1 MHLNLILVEYLDVPA
16 ACGKAEVIDWAP
28 TFADLV
34 WAPPPWDGGTP
45 ILSYIIQM
53 KGRSIRATIIGTRAR
68 RGSPEC
74 GVA

>member
-1 MHLNLILVEYLDVPA
+1 MKRTRSKKSRDTVPLNLILVEYLDVPA

-53 KGRSIRATIIGTRAR
+53 KGRSTGYENRK
-68 RGSPEC
+68 
-74 GVA
+74 